1 MGGGPGGGGGG
12 GGQRGGYGGFGG
24 GAAMANLTQ
33 AQRMA
38 YRTAQT
44 AALKD
49 PTVMAAIKSA
59 EDAVKAAMIK
69 GDPTLGPV
77 FDANPTLESPALLNQ
92 FPAGRG
98 GNRRGGGGGGNG
110 GGGGGGG
117 GNGGGGG
124 GGGNGGGGGST

>member
-1 MGGGPGGGGGG
+1 
-12 GGQRGGYGGFGG
+12 
-24 GAAMANLTQ
+24 MANLTQ
-33 AQRMA
+33 EQRMA

-69 GDPTLGPV
+69 SDPTLGPV
-77 FDANPTLESPALLNQ
+77 FEANPTLESPALLNT
-92 FPAGRG
+92 FGGGGRG
-98 GNRRGGGGGGNG
+98 GRRGG

-124 GGGNGGGGGST
+124 GNGGGGGGNGGGGGGNT